1 MTSAKSF
8 AWSAEILRPWKM
20 HSGSVGKND
29 TFFFL
34 LNLDPF
40 KNMIV
45 NFILNLPVILSPKKI
60 VFISPF
66 IFLLTK
72 FAL

>member
-29 TFFFL
+29 TFFFTKSRSVQKY
-34 LNLDPF
+34 DTV
-40 KNMIV
+40 V
-45 NFILNLPVILSPKKI
+45 NFILNLPVI
-60 VFISPF
+60 
-66 IFLLTK
+66 
-72 FAL
+72 